1 MYIKRLKAFNFKKFK
16 TLDISFKENLNLI
29 IGENESGKSTILQA
43 IDLLLSG
50 SRNKIETI
58 GLEHLMNDEII
69 HQFFLDKKFVNL
81 PELRIEIYF
90 ENVNDPEYY
99 GINNSE
105 KARDCGITMICEPRE
120 DLSKEISEILSQEG
134 TNFPF
139 EFYNINFYKFGGN
152 PYLGFTRKFKHI
164 LIDHSSINNEYATNS
179 YIKTLYTSSI
189 EATEKHIHSNHYR
202 ILKTDFKNNV
212 LKNIN
217 DKIPG
222 KSYEF
227 SLKNNSKNGLENDL
241 TIVEN
246 NIDILHRG
254 KGRQCFIKTEFALS
268 KNENELNFILLEE
281 PENHLSHL
289 NMHNLIERINCSKN
303 KQIFIATHS
312 NIISSRLDLRN
323 AIFVNAENNIN
334 AKLSGLDKKTAEFFI
349 KAPNRNLLEFIL
361 SKKVILVEG
370 DAEHILME
378 HFFESHYKMKP
389 SQKGIHIIAI
399 GGLSFKRYM
408 EIANLLEIKTAVIR
422 DNDKNYDSI
431 ITKNYEEHVGEFCKA
446 FASTDDTMY
455 TFEVCLQAIN
465 NALCDKLF
473 LPKLKT
479 RSVLEYML
487 AEKTESAYKLLTS
500 NEKINIP
507 DYIIEAFQWI
517 EKN

>member
-1 MYIKRLKAFNFKKFK
+1 MYIKKLKAFNFKKFK

-43 IDLLLSG
+43 IDLVLSG

-58 GLEHLMNDEII
+58 GLEHLMNDDVI
-69 HQFFLDKKFVNL
+69 QNFFLNKKIENL
-81 PELRIEIYF
+81 PELRIELYF
-90 ENVNDPEYY
+90 ENLSDSEYY
-99 GINNSE
+99 GKNNTE
-105 KARDCGITMICEPRE
+105 NIAVCGISLICEPRT
-120 DLSKEISEILSQEG
+120 DLSQDISKILLQPSD
-134 TNFPF
+134 NFPF

-164 LIDHSSINNEYATNS
+164 LIDHSSINNEFATNS
-179 YIKTLYTSSI
+179 YIKTLYSSSI
-189 EATEKHIHSNHYR
+189 EAIDKHINSNHYR
-202 ILKTDFKNNV
+202 TVKTEFKNTILKS
-212 LKNIN
+212 IN

-222 KSYEF
+222 NHYEF

-289 NMHNLIERINCSKN
+289 NMHSLIERINCSKN

-312 NIISSRLDLRN
+312 NLISSRLDLRN
-323 AIFVNAENNIN
+323 AIFVNYENDIN
-334 AKLSGLDKKTAEFFI
+334 AKLGNLTPDTAEFFI

-378 HFFESHYKMKP
+378 LFFENHFKKKP
-389 SQKGIHIIAI
+389 FQMGIHIIAI
-399 GGLSFKRYM
+399 GGLSFKRYL

-422 DNDKNYDSI
+422 DNDKDYDSI
-431 ITKNYEEHVGEFCKA
+431 IVKNYEKYISPFSA
-446 FASTDDTMY
+446 IFASRDNSLY
-455 TFEVCLQAIN
+455 TFEVCLQNIN
-465 NALCDKLF
+465 SSLCDLIF
-473 LPKLKT
+473 TPQLRT
-479 RSVLEYML
+479 RSVLDYML
-487 AEKTESAYKLLTS
+487 AEKSEAAYKLLTS
-500 NEKINIP
+500 NYNINIP
-507 DYIIEAFQWI
+507 DYITEAFEWI
-517 EKN
+517 KKN

>member
-58 GLEHLMNDEII
+58 GLEHLINDEVI
-69 HQFFLDKKFVNL
+69 QDFFFNKNINNL

-90 ENVNDPEYY
+90 ENIVDPEYY
-99 GINNSE
+99 GINNTE
-105 KARDCGITMICEPRE
+105 RTRDCGISLVCEPRD
-120 DLSKEISEILSQEG
+120 DLSEDISKILLQKG
-134 TNFPF
+134 DNFPF
-139 EFYNINFYKFGGN
+139 EFYNISFYKFGGN

-164 LIDHSSINNEYATNS
+164 LIDHSSINNEYATHS
-179 YIKTLYTSSI
+179 YIKTLYASSI
-189 EATEKHIHSNHYR
+189 ENTEKHIHSNQYR
-202 ILKTDFKNNV
+202 TVKTEFKNTI

-217 DKIPG
+217 DKIPD
-222 KSYEF
+222 KKYEF
-227 SLKNNSKNGLENDL
+227 SIKNNSKNGLENDL

-289 NMHNLIERINCSKN
+289 NMYNLIERINCSKN

-312 NIISSRLDLRN
+312 NLISSRLDLRN
-323 AIFVNAENNIN
+323 AIFVTSENDIS
-334 AKLSGLDKKTAEFFI
+334 AKLSNLKPDTAEFFI

-370 DAEHILME
+370 DAEHILMDR
-378 HFFESHYKMKP
+378 FFESHFSKKAFQM
-389 SQKGIHIIAI
+389 GIHVIAI

-422 DNDKNYDSI
+422 DNDKDYDSVI
-431 ITKNYEEHVGEFCKA
+431 VKNYHDYSSDYCQV
-446 FASTDDTMY
+446 FASKDNAMH
-455 TFEVCLQAIN
+455 TFEVCVKAVN
-465 NALCDKLF
+465 NALCDRLF
-473 LPKLKT
+473 LPNLKT

-487 AEKTESAYKLLTS
+487 AEKSESAYKLLTS
-500 NEKINIP
+500 SENIVIP
-507 DYIIEAFQWI
+507 DYIKEAFKWI
-517 EKN
+517 EKK